1 MSWQDSSRHSSP
13 DETHDLPQ
21 HPPDESALPKRLL
34 WQSMRRGWF
43 GRCPNCGRGKMFRA
57 FLKVADQCPACREA
71 LHHHRADDAPA
82 YFVILIVGHVVV
94 PLALIVEVAY
104 SPPYWVH
111 AVLWLPLTLGLAIG
125 LLQPVKGAIV
135 GWQWANYMH
144 GFDPNA
150 QDDAQGTR
158 GPAS

>member
-1 MSWQDSSRHSSP
+1 MSWKDFSQ
-13 DETHDLPQ
+13 EQ
-21 HPPDESALPKRLL
+21 ANESALWARPMR
-34 WQSMRRGWF
+34 QSIRRGLY
-43 GRCPNCGRGKMFRA
+43 GRCPHCGSGKMFRA
-57 FLKVADQCPACREA
+57 FLKVADRCAACGEA

-94 PLALIVEVAY
+94 PLALVVEVAY
-104 SPPYWVH
+104 APPYWLH
-111 AVLWLPLTLGLAIG
+111 AVLWLPLTIGLAVG

-150 QDDAQGTR
+150 ETELKADGDAGR
-158 GPAS
+158 ISH